1 MKKGVSK
8 KEVLC
13 PRCPGNDWVRRSRFQ
28 WYDPPLLLAGFHP
41 YRCMICFRRFYAFGR
56 RQDFTKA
63 AL

>member
-13 PRCPGNDWVRRSRFQ
+13 PWCPGNDWVRPSRLC
-28 WYDPPLLLAGFHP
+28 WHELLFLAIGFRP
-41 YRCMICFRRFYAFGR
+41 YRCMICFRRFYAFR
-56 RQDFTKA
+56 RRGDFTKA